1 MTCVI
6 SCLYAFLN
14 KTDHSNVNNPNYRLS
29 ILEKIFLPNP
39 IDIVLC
45 FHNAFRKD
53 IAQIDSSTLAIAR
66 SGGNLSP
73 VLNRL
78 HSMDEILDYHAR
90 GEEAAVFPA
99 VDNVAPLVARAYL
112 MDHRELDKM
121 VNSLEDMLLE
131 NSPDPLQA
139 ARATAVLNSHL
150 RIHLDKEDAHLY
162 PILREKTTFSQQVAI
177 GGIMSSKIPPDRFP
191 AAIAWLFPLLD
202 LNDQV
207 TVTKGWMTLM
217 PAQVF
222 ANVKPLIKNAV
233 AEGWDSI
240 AQRIPEL
247 NEKI

>member
-1 MTCVI
+1 M
-6 SCLYAFLN
+6 S
-14 KTDHSNVNNPNYRLS
+14 S
-29 ILEKIFLPNP
+29 P

-53 IAQIDSSTLAIAR
+53 IAQIDSSVLEIAR

-73 VLNRL
+73 ILNRL
-78 HSMDEILDYHAR
+78 HSMNEILDYHAK

-121 VNSLEDMLLE
+121 VESLETMRLQK
-131 NSPDPLQA
+131 SPDPLLTT
-139 ARATAVLNSHL
+139 RATAVLNSHL
-150 RIHLDKEDAHLY
+150 RIHLGKEDAHLY
-162 PILREKTTFSQQVAI
+162 QILREKTTLTQQVAI

-191 AAIAWLFPLLD
+191 AAITWLMPLLD

-217 PAQVF
+217 PPRIF
-222 ANVKPLIKNAV
+222 ASVKPLIKKAV
-233 AEGWDSI
+233 AQSWGAI

-247 NEKI
+247 NDQ

>member
-1 MTCVI
+1 M
-6 SCLYAFLN
+6 S
-14 KTDHSNVNNPNYRLS
+14 S
-29 ILEKIFLPNP
+29 P
-39 IDIVLC
+39 IDVVLC
-45 FHNAFRKD
+45 FHNAFRRD
-53 IAQIDSSTLAIAR
+53 IAQIDSSVLEIAR

-121 VNSLEDMLLE
+121 VESLEAMRLQE
-131 NSPDPLQA
+131 SPDPLLA
-139 ARATAVLNSHL
+139 SRATAVLNSHL

-162 PILREKTTFSQQVAI
+162 PILREKTTISQQVAI

-191 AAIAWLFPLLD
+191 ATIAWLFPLLD
-202 LNDQV
+202 LNDRV
-207 TVTKGWMTLM
+207 TVTRGWMTLM
-217 PAQVF
+217 PPQIF
-222 ANVKPLIKNAV
+222 ANVKPLIKSAV
-233 AEGWDSI
+233 AEGWNAI

-247 NEKI
+247 NNQ

>member
-1 MTCVI
+1 M
-6 SCLYAFLN
+6 S
-14 KTDHSNVNNPNYRLS
+14 S
-29 ILEKIFLPNP
+29 P

-53 IAQIDSSTLAIAR
+53 IAQIDSSVLEIAR

-73 VLNRL
+73 ILNRL
-78 HSMDEILDYHAR
+78 HSMNEILDYHAR

-121 VNSLEDMLLE
+121 VESLETMRLQKT
-131 NSPDPLQA
+131 PDPLLT

-150 RIHLDKEDAHLY
+150 RIHLGKEDAHLY
-162 PILREKTTFSQQVAI
+162 QILREKTTLTQQVTI

-191 AAIAWLFPLLD
+191 AAITWLMPLLD

-217 PAQVF
+217 PPQIF
-222 ANVKPLIKNAV
+222 ASVKPLIKKAV
-233 AEGWDSI
+233 AEGWNMIS
-240 AQRIPEL
+240 QRIPEL
-247 NEKI
+247 NNQ

>member
-1 MTCVI
+1 
-6 SCLYAFLN
+6 
-14 KTDHSNVNNPNYRLS
+14 LS
-29 ILEKIFLPNP
+29 SP
-39 IDIVLC
+39 IDVIFC

-53 IAQIDSSTLAIAR
+53 IAQIDSSVLNIAR

-73 VLNRL
+73 VLDRL

-99 VDNVAPLVARAYL
+99 VDNIAPLVARAYL

-121 VNSLEDMLLE
+121 VESLETMRLQKT
-131 NSPDPLQA
+131 PDPLQT

-162 PILREKTTFSQQVAI
+162 PILREKTTLSQQVTI
-177 GGIMSSKIPPDRFP
+177 GGIMSSKIPSDRFP
-191 AAIAWLFPLLD
+191 AAVAWLMPLLD

-207 TVTKGWMTLM
+207 TVTRGWMTFM
-217 PAQVF
+217 PPQIF

-233 AEGWDSI
+233 IEGWDAI
-240 AQRIPEL
+240 TQQIPEL
-247 NEKI
+247 NNK

>member
-1 MTCVI
+1 VPSGQKTFSPRVTFAKRRLHSLSCFSHPSQSRDNIFSFHLNMTIVI

-14 KTDHSNVNNPNYRLS
+14 KTNHSNVNNPINRLTIMEKK
-29 ILEKIFLPNP
+29 ILSSP

-53 IAQIDSSTLAIAR
+53 IAQINSSVLEIAR
-66 SGGNLSP
+66 RGGNLSP
-73 VLNRL
+73 ILDRL

-121 VNSLEDMLLE
+121 VESIETMRLQ
-131 NSPDPLQA
+131 NSPDPLLT

-162 PILREKTTFSQQVAI
+162 QILREKTNT
-177 GGIMSSKIPPDRFP
+177 
-191 AAIAWLFPLLD
+191 
-202 LNDQV
+202 
-207 TVTKGWMTLM
+207 
-217 PAQVF
+217 
-222 ANVKPLIKNAV
+222 
-233 AEGWDSI
+233 
-240 AQRIPEL
+240 
-247 NEKI
+247 